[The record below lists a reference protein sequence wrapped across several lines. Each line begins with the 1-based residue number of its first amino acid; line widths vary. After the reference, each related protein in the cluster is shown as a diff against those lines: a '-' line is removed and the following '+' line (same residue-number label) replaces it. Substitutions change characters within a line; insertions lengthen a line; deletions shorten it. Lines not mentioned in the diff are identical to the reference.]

1 MKTPS
6 IVAAALVLA
15 CSAFGG
21 PAAAPDSYKAAATFN
36 GEKATLTQGLA
47 FWTPAKA
54 EANLGFFA
62 TPPDVA
68 ARARAAK
75 EGLCCFNWPT
85 PYLVVDLR
93 FKKGSKKADTAAFES
108 CHIAFLNF
116 KGSPFDFNGF
126 ANQCGATAL
135 SGDLRPG
142 GVVRGKLKGHSATQ
156 AMGPFPANAFDW
168 DLDFAAPVQTT
179 P

>member
-6 IVAAALVLA
+6 LVAAALVLA
-15 CSAFGG
+15 CSAVGG
-21 PAAAPDSYKAAATFN
+21 PTTTTSSFTAAATFN
-36 GEKATLTQGLA
+36 GEKATLRQGLA
-47 FWTPAKA
+47 FWNPARA

-62 TPPDVA
+62 AAPDAA
-68 ARARAAK
+68 ARAKAAK
-75 EGLCCFNWPT
+75 EGLCCFDWPT

-142 GVVRGKLKGHSATQ
+142 GMIRGKLKGHSATQ

-168 DLDFAAPVQTT
+168 ELEFAAAFPT